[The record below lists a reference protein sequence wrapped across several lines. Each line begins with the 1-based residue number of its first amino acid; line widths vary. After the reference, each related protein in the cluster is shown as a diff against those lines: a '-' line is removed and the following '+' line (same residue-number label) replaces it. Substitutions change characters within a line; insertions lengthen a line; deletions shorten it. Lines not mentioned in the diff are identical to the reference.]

1 LLHVVI
7 MVFFLIYILLVILK
21 GKQFEQIQFFLVELN
36 FPNVC
41 NLVVLFK
48 RHLDGGYIDNILD
61 VVFQGKY

>member
-1 LLHVVI
+1 MLHVII
-7 MVFFLIYILLVILK
+7 MVFFLVYILLVILK
-21 GKQFEQIQFFLVELN
+21 GKQFKQIQFFWVELN

-48 RHLDGGYIDNILD
+48 HHLEGGYIDNILD